1 MQRRVRLSPIFQIW
15 FRDRFCLFF
24 IHVSVKSQR
33 NPGLPI
39 SNLDFAF
46 PEQLFLEVRITY
58 WRTKAHGT
66 HSGSPRRLRPLS
78 TRRFGQ
84 PRRLGSR
91 RASSPSGARAG
102 GLSAKACAPLPGSAP
117 PPLTPPSRRS
127 LLALALPPNAS
138 PPKHF
143 ETRKVDQA

>member
-1 MQRRVRLSPIFQIW
+1 MRRRVRLSPIFQMW
-15 FRDRFCLFF
+15 SGDRFCLFF

-33 NPGLPI
+33 SAGLPN
-39 SNLDFAF
+39 SNLDLGFS
-46 PEQLFLEVRITY
+46 EQLFLEVEITY
-58 WRTKAHGT
+58 SRSKAHGT

-102 GLSAKACAPLPGSAP
+102 GLSGKPCACFPAPLPPLLLPSFRRAL
-117 PPLTPPSRRS
+117 PLTSWCQTGKR
-127 LLALALPPNAS
+127 LWCGFVL
-138 PPKHF
+138 HG
-143 ETRKVDQA
+143 